1 MQYEL
6 QVENLSSIRRL
17 LHFTIDQKVVKGELD
32 SAFRTLKKDAR
43 LPGFRQGKVPRNILE
58 ARFGRQVRND
68 VSSRLIDES
77 YRKAVT
83 DLDVAGQPALE
94 NRGTITGKSNFSF
107 TIGVDV
113 KPEIEVSDYTGVE
126 VAFKTDPVS
135 EEEIDGEIARLLA
148 GRARIE
154 EVSDD
159 RAVESGDFVLA
170 EVKLVKGE
178 GDDAEE
184 LANEAGTL
192 VNTAAERYYPGIESL
207 LIGLKKDESG
217 EGVVT
222 IGDTSIFDHLQGVE
236 LNATVKVLNIQAHV
250 VPELSDELA
259 EELKYEGGAAGM
271 KAAVTM
277 KLQSSRDEAARNQA
291 RVDLLQKLVDS
302 NDFEVPG
309 GMVDEQLQALVEELR
324 VRRAYGGADP
334 RSIKFS
340 DAEIADLRNRAT
352 FAAKASCVLA
362 AVSKQ
367 ENITADD
374 SDVEAR
380 ITEIAS
386 MRGQAVEAIRGYLE
400 REGAFDVL
408 RDRILE
414 EKTLEWLLENA
425 DLKEAVATEEP
436 IEPEEAPAEESS
448 SDEDSSSDSS
458 SDEE

>member
-1 MQYEL
+1 M
-6 QVENLSSIRRL
+6 
-17 LHFTIDQKVVKGELD
+17 
-32 SAFRTLKKDAR
+32 
-43 LPGFRQGKVPRNILE
+43 PRNILE

-77 YRKAVT
+77 YRQAIS
-83 DLDVAGQPALE
+83 DFEVAGQPALE
-94 NRGTITGKSNFSF
+94 NRGAITGKSSFSF

-113 KPEIEVSDYTGVE
+113 KPQIEVSDYTGVE
-126 VAFKTDPVS
+126 VSFKTNPVS
-135 EEEIDGEIARLLA
+135 DEEIDAEIKRLLA

-159 RAVESGDFVLA
+159 RGVEIGDFVLA
-170 EVKLVKGE
+170 EVKLVRGE

-192 VNTAAERYYPGIESL
+192 VNTSAERYYPGIETL
-207 LIGLKKDESG
+207 LAGLKKDESA
-217 EGVVT
+217 EGTIT
-222 IGDTSIFDHLQGVE
+222 IGDTSIFEHLQGAEVT
-236 LNATVKVLNIQAHV
+236 ATVKVLNIQAHV
-250 VPELSDELA
+250 VPELSDEVA
-259 EELKYEGGAAGM
+259 AELKYEGGAEGM
-271 KAAVTM
+271 KAAVAM
-277 KLQSSRDEAARNQA
+277 KLQTARDEGARNQA
-291 RVDLLQKLVDS
+291 RVDLLQKLVNA

-352 FAAKASCVLA
+352 FAAKASCILA

-367 ENITADD
+367 EGITADD
-374 SDVEAR
+374 ADVESR
-380 ITEIAS
+380 IAEIAS

-425 DLKEAVATEEP
+425 DLKEVTPDA
-436 IEPEEAPAEESS
+436 EPEAAAEEAAA
-448 SDEDSSSDSS
+448 EPEAAA
-458 SDEE
+458 EE